1 MFSSDKHDRKTPP
14 RQASRTSGSAPSL
27 IGSDVRLT
35 GDIISPGEVQFDGT
49 IEGDIRCGALII
61 GDQAVVTGSIVS
73 DTVLINGA
81 VMGSIRARSV
91 RMNQSAKMV
100 GDIWH
105 EDLVI
110 ESGAYVEGRC
120 MHVDD
125 PLEEKSR
132 KPETSPATAGAT
144 AKPATTS
151 PALAAPK
158 PNGASASDIGK
169 ESRPAAATG
178 LRPTSTARP

>member
-14 RQASRTSGSAPSL
+14 RQTAKASGSAPSL

-49 IEGDIRCGALII
+49 IEGDIKCGALII
-61 GDQAVVTGSIVS
+61 GDKAVVNGSIVS

-125 PLEEKSR
+125 PLEEKPK
-132 KPETSPATAGAT
+132 KPETSPATAGAAT
-144 AKPATTS
+144 KPATAS
-151 PALAAPK
+151 PGLAAPK
-158 PNGASASDIGK
+158 PNGANNANIGK
-169 ESRPAAATG
+169 DSPPAAAAG
-178 LRPTSTARP
+178 AHPTSPTRP